1 MKITNEKG
9 MEVGDVIG
17 PFDEGATLILV
28 CIVTG
33 GKKTNKKQFTVN
45 LIRLFFQV
53 VSTTPQS
60 E

>member
-1 MKITNEKG
+1 MACNIYYTVPPKQMKITNEKG

-33 GKKTNKKQFTVN
+33 GKKKQKQFTEFN
-45 LIRLFFQV
+45 
-53 VSTTPQS
+53 
-60 E
+60 

>member
-33 GKKTNKKQFTVN
+33 GKVKKQNKINYIAFSFTYK
-45 LIRLFFQV
+45 
-53 VSTTPQS
+53 
-60 E
+60 

>member
-33 GKKTNKKQFTVN
+33 GKKTNQKQFTVN
-45 LIRLFFQV
+45 LIRYCFSKLF
-53 VSTTPQS
+53 
-60 E
+60 

>member
-9 MEVGDVIG
+9 MEVGNVIG

-33 GKKTNKKQFTVN
+33 GKKKKKKNNSQN